1 MPKTSIRTKNLS
13 KTYENKTVVSNVS
26 INLPYG
32 GFFGVLGKN
41 GAGKTTFLA
50 MLMGLITPSEGE
62 IFIFDKSLKFHKYDI
77 LKNINFQ
84 SPYVDLPKKITVM
97 QNLIFYARLYDV
109 IDAKKKILKLSE
121 DLFIT
126 DLLDNIYGTLS
137 SGQKTRVNLCKALLN
152 DPKLLLLDEP
162 TASLDVS
169 TSEFIR
175 KYIKSFQKKNNSTI
189 LITSHNL
196 EEIEKLCS
204 HIILLDKG
212 KIKFDG
218 KKNELFK
225 KNKSSSLKDI
235 FLKDDK

>member
-13 KTYENKTVVSNVS
+13 KTYDNQTVVSNVS

-32 GFFGVLGKN
+32 GIFGVLGKN

-62 IFIFDKSLKFHKYDI
+62 IFIFDKSLKFHKYEI

-109 IDAKKKILKLSE
+109 RDTKKKILKLSE
-121 DLFIT
+121 DLFIK
-126 DLLDNIYGTLS
+126 DLLDNNYGTLS

-152 DPKLLLLDEP
+152 DPKLLLLAEP

-175 KYIKSFQKKNNSTI
+175 KYIISFQKKNNSTI
-189 LITSHNL
+189 LITSHDL
-196 EEIEKLCS
+196 EEIEELCS
-204 HIILLDKG
+204 HIILLERG

-218 KKNELFK
+218 KKNELIK
-225 KNKSSSLKDI
+225 RNKSSSLKDF
-235 FLKDDK
+235 FLKDD

>member
-13 KTYENKTVVSNVS
+13 KTYDNKTVVSNVS
-26 INLPYG
+26 ISLPYG
-32 GFFGVLGKN
+32 GIFGVLGKN

-50 MLMGLITPSEGE
+50 MLMGLITPSKGE
-62 IFIFDKSLKFHKYDI
+62 IFIFDKSFKFHKYQI

-109 IDAKKKILKLSE
+109 KDTKKKILKLSE
-121 DLFIT
+121 DLSIT
-126 DLLDNIYGTLS
+126 DLLNNIYGTLS

-175 KYIKSFQKKNNSTI
+175 KYIKNFQKKNNSTI
-189 LITSHNL
+189 LITSHDL
-196 EEIEKLCS
+196 EEIEKMCS
-204 HIILLDKG
+204 HIILLERG
-212 KIKFDG
+212 RIKFDG
-218 KKNELFK
+218 KKNQLIK
-225 KNKSSSLKDI
+225 QNKFSSLKDI

>member
-13 KTYENKTVVSNVS
+13 KKYNNKTVVNNVS
-26 INLPYG
+26 IKLPYG
-32 GFFGVLGKN
+32 GIFGVLGKN

-62 IFIFDKSLKFHKYDI
+62 IFIFDKSFKLHKYQI

-109 IDAKKKILKLSE
+109 RDTKKKILKLSE
-121 DLFIT
+121 DLFIK
-126 DLLDNIYGTLS
+126 DLLDSVYGTLS

-152 DPKLLLLDEP
+152 NPKLLLLDEP

-189 LITSHNL
+189 LITSHDL
-196 EEIEKLCS
+196 DEIEKLCS
-204 HIILLDKG
+204 HIILLERG

-218 KKNELFK
+218 KKNEFIK
-225 KNKSSSLKDI
+225 QNKSSSLKDI
-235 FLKDDK
+235 FLRDD

>member
-1 MPKTSIRTKNLS
+1 VPNTSIRTKNLS
-13 KTYENKTVVSNVS
+13 KIYDNKTVVNNIS

-32 GFFGVLGKN
+32 GIFGVLGKN

-50 MLMGLITPSEGE
+50 MLMGLITPSKGE
-62 IFIFDKSLKFHKYDI
+62 IFIFDKSFKFHKYEI

-97 QNLIFYARLYDV
+97 QNLFFYARLYDV
-109 IDAKKKILKLSE
+109 KDTKKKILKLSE
-121 DLFIT
+121 DLFIK
-126 DLLDNIYGTLS
+126 DLLNNNYGTLS

-175 KYIKSFQKKNNSTI
+175 KYIKNFQKKNNSTI
-189 LITSHNL
+189 LITSHDL

-204 HIILLDKG
+204 HIILLERG

-218 KKNELFK
+218 KKNQLIK
-225 KNKSSSLKDI
+225 QNKFSSLKDI
-235 FLKDDK
+235 FLKDD

>member
-13 KTYENKTVVSNVS
+13 KTYDNKTVVSNVS

-32 GFFGVLGKN
+32 GIFGVLGKN

-62 IFIFDKSLKFHKYDI
+62 IFIFDKSLKFHKYEI

-84 SPYVDLPKKITVM
+84 SPYIDLPKKITVM

-175 KYIKSFQKKNNSTI
+175 KYIISFQKKNNSTI
-189 LITSHNL
+189 LITSHDL

-204 HIILLDKG
+204 HIILLEKG

-218 KKNELFK
+218 KKNKLFK
-225 KNKSSSLKDI
+225 QNKSYSLKDI
-235 FLKDDK
+235 FMKDDK

>member
-13 KTYENKTVVSNVS
+13 KTYDNKTVVSNVS

-32 GFFGVLGKN
+32 GIFGVLGKN

-50 MLMGLITPSEGE
+50 MLMGLITPTEGE
-62 IFIFDKSLKFHKYDI
+62 IFIFDKSLKFHKYEI

-109 IDAKKKILKLSE
+109 IDIKKKILKLSE

-126 DLLDNIYGTLS
+126 DLLHNIYGTLS

-175 KYIKSFQKKNNSTI
+175 KYIKRFQRKNNSTI

-204 HIILLDKG
+204 HIILLEKG

-218 KKNELFK
+218 KKNKLFK
-225 KNKSSSLKDI
+225 QNKSYSLKDI
-235 FLKDDK
+235 FMKDDK

>member
-1 MPKTSIRTKNLS
+1 MPQTSIRTKNLS
-13 KTYENKTVVSNVS
+13 KRYDKKTVVNSVS
-26 INLPYG
+26 IKLPYG
-32 GFFGVLGKN
+32 GIFGVLGKN

-77 LKNINFQ
+77 LKKINFQ

-109 IDAKKKILKLSE
+109 KNIKRKILKLSE
-121 DLFIT
+121 DLFVK
-126 DLLDNIYGTLS
+126 DLLNNIYGTLS

-175 KYIKSFQKKNNSTI
+175 KYIISFQRKNNSTI
-189 LITSHNL
+189 LITSHDL

-204 HIILLDKG
+204 HIILLEKG

-218 KKNELFK
+218 KKNELIK
-225 KNKSSSLKDI
+225 KNKSSSLKDF

>member
-1 MPKTSIRTKNLS
+1 MEKTSIRTKNLS
-13 KTYENKTVVSNVS
+13 KSYDKKTVVNNVS
-26 INLPYG
+26 VSLPNSG
-32 GFFGVLGKN
+32 IFGVLGKN

-50 MLMGLITPSEGE
+50 MLMGLITPSDGE
-62 IFIFDKSLKFHKYDI
+62 IFIFDKSLKLHKYEI

-109 IDAKKKILKLSE
+109 EDTKKKILKLSE
-121 DLFIT
+121 DLSIK

-152 DPKLLLLDEP
+152 NPKLLLLDEP

-175 KYIKSFQKKNNSTI
+175 
-189 LITSHNL
+189 
-196 EEIEKLCS
+196 
-204 HIILLDKG
+204 
-212 KIKFDG
+212 
-218 KKNELFK
+218 
-225 KNKSSSLKDI
+225 
-235 FLKDDK
+235 

>member
-1 MPKTSIRTKNLS
+1 MPKTSIRTKNLT
-13 KTYENKTVVSNVS
+13 KIYDKKTVVNNIS

-32 GFFGVLGKN
+32 GTFGVLGKN

-50 MLMGLITPSEGE
+50 MLMGLITPSKGE
-62 IFIFDKSLKFHKYDI
+62 IFIFDKSFKFHKYEI

-109 IDAKKKILKLSE
+109 KDTKKKILKLSE
-121 DLFIT
+121 DLSIT
-126 DLLDNIYGTLS
+126 DLLNNIYGTLS

-175 KYIKSFQKKNNSTI
+175 KYIKNFQKKNNSTI
-189 LITSHNL
+189 LITSHDL
-196 EEIEKLCS
+196 EEIEKMCS
-204 HIILLDKG
+204 HIILLERG

-218 KKNELFK
+218 KKNQLIK
-225 KNKSSSLKDI
+225 QNKFSSLKDI
-235 FLKDDK
+235 FLKDD

>member
-1 MPKTSIRTKNLS
+1 MR
-13 KTYENKTVVSNVS
+13 
-26 INLPYG
+26 
-32 GFFGVLGKN
+32 
-41 GAGKTTFLA
+41 
-50 MLMGLITPSEGE
+50 
-62 IFIFDKSLKFHKYDI
+62 
-77 LKNINFQ
+77 Q
-84 SPYVDLPKKITVM
+84 
-97 QNLIFYARLYDV
+97 
-109 IDAKKKILKLSE
+109 KKKILKLSE
-121 DLFIT
+121 ELFIK
-126 DLLDNIYGTLS
+126 DLLGNIYGTLS

-175 KYIKSFQKKNNSTI
+175 KYIKIFQKKNNSTI

-204 HIILLDKG
+204 HIIFLDKG

-225 KNKSSSLKDI
+225 QNKSSSLKDI

>member
-1 MPKTSIRTKNLS
+1 MPKTSIKTKNLS
-13 KTYENKTVVSNVS
+13 KSYDNKTVVSNVS

-32 GFFGVLGKN
+32 GIFGVLGKN

-62 IFIFDKSLKFHKYDI
+62 IFIFDKSLKFHKYEI

-109 IDAKKKILKLSE
+109 KDTKKKILKLSD
-121 DLFIT
+121 DLFIK

-204 HIILLDKG
+204 HIILLEKG

-218 KKNELFK
+218 KKNELYK
-225 KNKSSSLKDI
+225 QNQSSSLKDI

>member
-1 MPKTSIRTKNLS
+1 VEKTSIRTKNLS
-13 KTYENKTVVSNVS
+13 KSYDKKTVVNNVS
-26 INLPYG
+26 VSLPNSG
-32 GFFGVLGKN
+32 IFGVLGKN

-50 MLMGLITPSEGE
+50 MLMGLITPSDGE
-62 IFIFDKSLKFHKYDI
+62 IFIFDKSLKLHKYEI

-109 IDAKKKILKLSE
+109 KNTKRKILQLSE
-121 DLFIT
+121 DLFIR

-175 KYIKSFQKKNNSTI
+175 KYIISFQKKNNSTI
-189 LITSHNL
+189 LITSHDL

-204 HIILLDKG
+204 HIILLEKG

-218 KKNELFK
+218 KKNKLFK
-225 KNKSSSLKDI
+225 QNKSYSLKDI
-235 FLKDDK
+235 FMKDDK

>member
-13 KTYENKTVVSNVS
+13 KTYDNKTVVSNVS

-32 GFFGVLGKN
+32 GIFGVLGKN

-62 IFIFDKSLKFHKYDI
+62 IFIFDKSLKFHKYEI

-109 IDAKKKILKLSE
+109 IDTKKKILKLSE
-121 DLFIT
+121 DLFIK

-204 HIILLDKG
+204 HIILLEKG

-218 KKNELFK
+218 KKNEL
-225 KNKSSSLKDI
+225 I
-235 FLKDDK
+235 

>member
-1 MPKTSIRTKNLS
+1 
-13 KTYENKTVVSNVS
+13 
-26 INLPYG
+26 
-32 GFFGVLGKN
+32 
-41 GAGKTTFLA
+41 

-62 IFIFDKSLKFHKYDI
+62 IFIFDKSLKFHKYEI

-84 SPYVDLPKKITVM
+84 SPYIDLPKKITVM

-109 IDAKKKILKLSE
+109 IDTKKNLKLSE

-175 KYIKSFQKKNNSTI
+175 KYIKSFQKKIIQQSLLH
-189 LITSHNL
+189 LI
-196 EEIEKLCS
+196 I
-204 HIILLDKG
+204 
-212 KIKFDG
+212 
-218 KKNELFK
+218 
-225 KNKSSSLKDI
+225 
-235 FLKDDK
+235 

>member
-1 MPKTSIRTKNLS
+1 M
-13 KTYENKTVVSNVS
+13 
-26 INLPYG
+26 
-32 GFFGVLGKN
+32 
-41 GAGKTTFLA
+41 
-50 MLMGLITPSEGE
+50 
-62 IFIFDKSLKFHKYDI
+62 
-77 LKNINFQ
+77 
-84 SPYVDLPKKITVM
+84 
-97 QNLIFYARLYDV
+97 
-109 IDAKKKILKLSE
+109 SE

-196 EEIEKLCS
+196 EEIEKMCS
-204 HIILLDKG
+204 HIIFLDKG

-225 KNKSSSLKDI
+225 QNKSSSLKDI

>member
-1 MPKTSIRTKNLS
+1 VPKTSIRTKNLS
-13 KTYENKTVVSNVS
+13 KTYDNQTVVSNVS

-32 GFFGVLGKN
+32 GIFGVLGKN

-62 IFIFDKSLKFHKYDI
+62 IFIFDKSLKFHKYEI

-84 SPYVDLPKKITVM
+84 SPYIDLPKKITVM

-109 IDAKKKILKLSE
+109 IDRKKKILKLSE

-204 HIILLDKG
+204 HIIFLDKG

-225 KNKSSSLKDI
+225 QNQSSSLKDI

>member
-13 KTYENKTVVSNVS
+13 KTYDNKTVVSNVS

-32 GFFGVLGKN
+32 GIFGVLGKN

-62 IFIFDKSLKFHKYDI
+62 IFIFDKSLKFHKYEI

-109 IDAKKKILKLSE
+109 KNIKKKILKLSE

-204 HIILLDKG
+204 HIILLEKG

-218 KKNELFK
+218 KKNELFRQ
-225 KNKSSSLKDI
+225 NKFSSLKDI

>member
-13 KTYENKTVVSNVS
+13 KTYDNKTVVNNVS
-26 INLPYG
+26 IKLPYG
-32 GFFGVLGKN
+32 GIFGVLGKN

-50 MLMGLITPSEGE
+50 MLMGLITPSDGE
-62 IFIFDKSLKFHKYDI
+62 IFIFDKSFNFHKYEI

-109 IDAKKKILKLSE
+109 RDTKKKILKLSE
-121 DLFIT
+121 DLFIK
-126 DLLDNIYGTLS
+126 DLLDNNYGTLS

-175 KYIKSFQKKNNSTI
+175 KYIISFQKKNNSTI
-189 LITSHNL
+189 LITSHDL
-196 EEIEKLCS
+196 EEIEELCS
-204 HIILLDKG
+204 HIILLERG

-218 KKNELFK
+218 KKNELIK
-225 KNKSSSLKDI
+225 RNKSSSLKDF
-235 FLKDDK
+235 FLKDD

>member
-13 KTYENKTVVSNVS
+13 KTYDNKTVVNNVP
-26 INLPYG
+26 IKLPYG
-32 GFFGVLGKN
+32 GIFGVLGKN

-50 MLMGLITPSEGE
+50 MLMGLITPSDGE
-62 IFIFDKSLKFHKYDI
+62 IFIFDKSFNFHKYEI

-109 IDAKKKILKLSE
+109 RDTKKKILKLSE
-121 DLFIT
+121 DLFIK
-126 DLLDNIYGTLS
+126 DLLDNNYGTLS

-175 KYIKSFQKKNNSTI
+175 KYIISFQKKNNSTI
-189 LITSHNL
+189 LITSHDL
-196 EEIEKLCS
+196 EEIEELCS
-204 HIILLDKG
+204 HIILLERG

-218 KKNELFK
+218 KKNELIK
-225 KNKSSSLKDI
+225 RNKSSSLKDF
-235 FLKDDK
+235 FLKDD

>member
-13 KTYENKTVVSNVS
+13 KTYDNKTVVNNVS
-26 INLPYG
+26 IKLPYG
-32 GFFGVLGKN
+32 GIFGVLGKN

-50 MLMGLITPSEGE
+50 MLMGLITPSDGE
-62 IFIFDKSLKFHKYDI
+62 IFIFDKSFNFHKYEI

-109 IDAKKKILKLSE
+109 RDTKKKILKLSE
-121 DLFIT
+121 DLFIK
-126 DLLDNIYGTLS
+126 DLLDNNYGTLS

-175 KYIKSFQKKNNSTI
+175 KYIISFQKKNNSTI
-189 LITSHNL
+189 LITSHDL
-196 EEIEKLCS
+196 EEIEELCS
-204 HIILLDKG
+204 HIILLDRG

-218 KKNELFK
+218 KKNELIK
-225 KNKSSSLKDI
+225 RNKSSSLKDF
-235 FLKDDK
+235 FLKDD

>member
-13 KTYENKTVVSNVS
+13 KTYDNKTVVSNVS

-32 GFFGVLGKN
+32 GIFGVLGKN

-62 IFIFDKSLKFHKYDI
+62 IFIFDKSLKFHKYEI

-109 IDAKKKILKLSE
+109 IDTKKKILKLSE

-175 KYIKSFQKKNNSTI
+175 KYIKNFQKKNNSTI

-204 HIILLDKG
+204 HIILLEKG

-225 KNKSSSLKDI
+225 QNNSSSLKDI
-235 FLKDDK
+235 FLKDGK

>member
-1 MPKTSIRTKNLS
+1 MQKTSIRTKNLS
-13 KTYENKTVVSNVS
+13 KEYDNKTVVNNVS
-26 INLPYG
+26 IKLPYG
-32 GFFGVLGKN
+32 GIFGVLGKN

-50 MLMGLITPSEGE
+50 MLMGLITPSDGE
-62 IFIFDKSLKFHKYDI
+62 IFIFDKSFKFHKYEI

-109 IDAKKKILKLSE
+109 RDTKKKILELSE
-121 DLFIT
+121 DLFIK

-175 KYIKSFQKKNNSTI
+175 KYIISFQKKNNSTI
-189 LITSHNL
+189 LITSHDL
-196 EEIEKLCS
+196 EEIEELCS
-204 HIILLDKG
+204 HIILLEKG

-218 KKNELFK
+218 KKNELIK
-225 KNKSSSLKDI
+225 QNKFSSLKDI
-235 FLKDDK
+235 FLKDD